1 MATKVVIN
9 ACYGGFSLS
18 EEAYKALGLEWDG
31 FGYEFRDGL
40 RADPRLVAV
49 VEELGDAAS
58 GKMARLK
65 IVEVPDGVDW
75 YIDEGNGYERVTEE
89 HETWS

>member
-31 FGYEFRDGL
+31 HG
-40 RADPRLVAV
+40 RAFDTARSSPKLVAV

-58 GKMARLK
+58 GKMAKLK
-65 IVEVPDGVDW
+65 IVEVPDDIIW
-75 YIDEGNGYERVTEE
+75 YIDEGLGFEHVTEE